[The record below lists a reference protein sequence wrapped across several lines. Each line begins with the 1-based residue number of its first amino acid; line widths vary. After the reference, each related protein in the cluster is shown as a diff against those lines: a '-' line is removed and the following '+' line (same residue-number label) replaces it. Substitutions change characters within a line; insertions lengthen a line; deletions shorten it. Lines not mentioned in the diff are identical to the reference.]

1 MLFFIHGYA
10 AVPLI
15 DSVALNKSLPV
26 PAVGDSKPSAVS
38 SGDAVSGQLYW
49 KKVDTTDGSTFVWAS
64 NKRLIVSN
72 VHATDACLVTVVFPD
87 DTLLGQA
94 RTNPD
99 LTLIVAAGKLAI
111 FPEFL
116 KTMAAA
122 TRITVTVA
130 ESGGSAGRANTYVAV
145 LPI

>member
-26 PAVGDSKPSAVS
+26 PAVGASKPAAVDT
-38 SGDAVSGQLYW
+38 GDAVSGQLYW
-49 KKVDTTDGSTFVWAS
+49 KKVDTTDGVPCLGLH
-64 NKRLIVSN
+64 KRLIVSN

-99 LTLIVAAGKLAI
+99 ITLIVAAGKLAI

-116 KTMAAA
+116 KTMAVG

-145 LPI
+145 VPI